1 MVYKNQQIIE
11 EFIEKFIKIKNRG
24 WVKSHRQHNTG
35 IGKTFEDLMG
45 IKENNTQSS
54 DFKDCI
60 EIKTQRKKSASRVT
74 LFTKSPN
81 PKGVNTKIKDMYGQ
95 INEKGFKEIHTT
107 INALDFNTFK
117 EKYGFKVDIDSS
129 NEKINILVKELNTG
143 AVNKIAY
150 YDFSILKSKLIN
162 KHKNTAYIE
171 ANHKTENESEYFKF
185 EKLILYY
192 NVSFE
197 KFLEMIGDGTIVY
210 DIRIGT
216 YGTGKN
222 KGKTHDHGSGFRCMS
237 NKLDDLFS
245 NKKIID

>member
-1 MVYKNQQIIE
+1 MVLNQIQD
-11 EFIEKFIKIKNRG
+11 
-24 WVKSHRQHNTG
+24 T
-35 IGKTFEDLMG
+35 
-45 IKENNTQSS
+45 
-54 DFKDCI
+54 
-60 EIKTQRKKSASRVT
+60 
-74 LFTKSPN
+74 
-81 PKGVNTKIKDMYGQ
+81 
-95 INEKGFKEIHTT
+95 
-107 INALDFNTFK
+107 
-117 EKYGFKVDIDSS
+117 
-129 NEKINILVKELNTG
+129 NEKINILVKELNTD

-197 KFLEMIGDGTIVY
+197 KFLEMVDDGTIVY

-245 NKKIID
+245 TKKIID